1 MKGEFASAHLHD
13 KGFSFVEVM
22 VAVLLLAICAIPMME
37 AIRNGLSVSSAGADK
52 ARELRCMKNT
62 MEAIL
67 AESYQTLWLAA
78 SQDNA
83 ASYALPDDASCT
95 GIKRQLA
102 ISLCEQT
109 GSSTVFLTAAS
120 AQNRRESAML
130 HIALSSDKGYS
141 FTTLVAR

>member
-1 MKGEFASAHLHD
+1 MTARPHA

-37 AIRNGLSVSSAGADK
+37 ALTSGLKVSNAGVDK

-67 AESYQTLWLAA
+67 AKPYQTLWLAA

-83 ASYALPDDASCT
+83 ASYVLPDDASCA
-95 GIKRQLA
+95 GITRQLA

-109 GSSTVFLTAAS
+109 GSSTVFLTSGTAA
-120 AQNRRESAML
+120 NRREAAML
-130 HIALSSDKGYS
+130 YIALTSDKGYS
-141 FTTLVAR
+141 FTTMVAR

>member
-1 MKGEFASAHLHD
+1 MKGEFAAARVRI

-67 AESYQTLWLAA
+67 AEPYQTLWLAA

-83 ASYALPDDASCT
+83 ASYALPEDASCT
-95 GIKRQLA
+95 GVTRRLA
-102 ISLCEQT
+102 ISLCEQSGAT
-109 GSSTVFLTAAS
+109 TVFLTSGSAA
-120 AQNRRESAML
+120 NRRESAML
-130 HIALSSDKGYS
+130 HIALSSDKGYA